1 MERRK
6 PKTLKPKRNALC
18 RLRGERLARV
28 EGCVRKPPP
37 HAHRVPILAEGV
49 RLSPSRA
56 TTKHA
61 FHAASRARVEVCRK
75 VPTHAHRVPILA
87 EGVRLSPSRATTKHA
102 FH

>member
-75 VPTHAHRVPILA
+75 VPTHELDAD
-87 EGVRLSPSRATTKHA
+87 GA
-102 FH
+102 FAYGGGDALDASGAG